1 MKWQKAARLAV
12 AVIGAVTVIAV
23 FLTMR
28 QRQAPTTAAGVE
40 REDRKAVAESAG
52 GRMTQATG
60 MRIPGFID
68 YERSFSYEDGS
79 LRFVKPKVTTTRSG
93 RDFVVEAREG
103 DLGPEQTH
111 MTLKGDVVLT
121 ASDGLRMDAD
131 EARYSTGEEV
141 VRVPGR
147 VEFSRGAMSG
157 SGVGMTYDQP
167 REVLWLLDQ
176 AQVKVKPQKGKDPG
190 MAITA
195 GAAGLARR
203 DNYFRFERGFT
214 ATREGRIISADNA
227 MAYLTDDEERLRS
240 LELRENSRI
249 VMSNAVEGGLQ
260 SLTGK
265 DANLEYAEDGETLE
279 RVVLAGA
286 GVIQLAGAA
295 GQPGRKIA
303 GEIINVQLAPD
314 GAVIRLVAK
323 DKVELTLPAS
333 ADAPTRVI
341 RAASMNGV
349 GEEGRGLTGARFA
362 DDVEFR
368 EQKPGAPPRVARSRT
383 LTVVLAGSGGIDDA
397 QFAGGTRFEDG
408 DLVATASEAR
418 YLVSSGQL
426 ALRGTA
432 GGTPP
437 EVSNAR
443 LVVNATTIDL
453 TLDGPKM
460 IASGSVQS
468 VTQPARRRPGEKP
481 ADGVHTPG
489 LLKDDAPANVTAAAL
504 DYDGGADRAIYTGQA
519 RLWQGQTAIAAES
532 ITIDEKTGN
541 LTASGAVRSSLPFE
555 QLDTKTNEKTKV
567 TSIASSK
574 DMHYDDAARR
584 ATYTTDAHVN
594 GPQGDLRA
602 VKIEMY
608 LVEGGGSL
616 EKVEAYE
623 NVNLKTDERTATGA
637 RMTYFAAEERY
648 LMTGAPVKIVEACRE
663 TTCKI
668 LTFFRSTDRVL
679 CDGSE
684 EKRTQTLGGGPC
696 DTKPSQK

>member
-1 MKWQKAARLAV
+1 
-12 AVIGAVTVIAV
+12 
-23 FLTMR
+23 
-28 QRQAPTTAAGVE
+28 
-40 REDRKAVAESAG
+40 
-52 GRMTQATG
+52 
-60 MRIPGFID
+60 
-68 YERSFSYEDGS
+68 
-79 LRFVKPKVTTTRSG
+79 
-93 RDFVVEAREG
+93 
-103 DLGPEQTH
+103 
-111 MTLKGDVVLT
+111 
-121 ASDGLRMDAD
+121 
-131 EARYSTGEEV
+131 
-141 VRVPGR
+141 
-147 VEFSRGAMSG
+147 
-157 SGVGMTYDQP
+157 
-167 REVLWLLDQ
+167 
-176 AQVKVKPQKGKDPG
+176 
-190 MAITA
+190 
-195 GAAGLARR
+195 
-203 DNYFRFERGFT
+203 
-214 ATREGRIISADNA
+214 

-249 VMSNAVEGGLQ
+249 VMSDAVEGGLQ

-279 RVVLAGA
+279 RVVLAGS
-286 GVIQLAGAA
+286 GVIQLAGAN

-314 GAVIRLVAK
+314 GAVTRLTAR
-323 DKVELTLPAS
+323 DKVELTLPAA

-341 RAASMNGV
+341 RAASMTGV
-349 GEEGRGLTGARFA
+349 GEEGRGLTGARFN

-368 EQKPGAPPRVARSRT
+368 EQKAGAPARVARSRT
-383 LTVVLAGSGGIDDA
+383 LTVVLAGGGGVDDA
-397 QFAGGTRFEDG
+397 QFGGGTRFEDG
-408 DLVATASEAR
+408 DLVATAVEAR
-418 YLVSSGQL
+418 YLVTSGQL

-432 GGTPP
+432 AGKAP
-437 EVSNAR
+437 EVRNPR

-460 IASGSVQS
+460 VAKGSVQS
-468 VTQPARRRPGEKP
+468 VTQPARRTPGGKP
-481 ADGVHTPG
+481 ADAVHTPG

-504 DYDGGADRAIYTGQA
+504 DYDGAADRAIYTGQA

-532 ITIDEKTGN
+532 ITIDEKSGN

-567 TSIASSK
+567 TSIASAK

-584 ATYTTDAHVN
+584 ATYTTDAHVT

-616 EKVEAYE
+616 EKVEAYDD
-623 NVNLKTDERTATGA
+623 VDLKTDARVATGV

-696 DTKPSQK
+696 ADKPSQK